1 MRSLPP
7 ARPERER
14 SRACVYSSTPYT
26 LSVDTDRSPLRTG
39 ATNARRSSPAAR
51 YRKLAYLIVS
61 VLSGSESKL
70 AVVIT
75 SAGFTDHC
83 WRLVQVASH
92 GVVDQVEISAG
103 EVFVPF
109 RGLRVPEMS
118 VMRASGAREQPI
130 ALVGAIRRPAP
141 AHVTSMEELRKRGAE
156 NRD

>member
-1 MRSLPP
+1 MTDRKTFS
-7 ARPERER
+7 A
-14 SRACVYSSTPYT
+14 
-26 LSVDTDRSPLRTG
+26 LSVER
-39 ATNARRSSPAAR
+39 NSPACLTPGPIL
-51 YRKLAYLIVS
+51 YSFVRKSAKRLCTAGS
-61 VLSGSESKL
+61 QRTLSGSESKL